1 MNANRIIN
9 ELEKHGYAAVLLPSG
24 CYRVYSPTTGMNHNY
39 SSVEVLELILKLNQ
53 VVL

>member
-9 ELEKHGYAAVLLPSG
+9 ELEKHGYRAVSLPSG
-24 CYRVYSPTTGMNHNY
+24 GFRVHSPTTGMNHTY